1 MAAIELE
8 SVTDRVGDTVAVSN
22 LDLAVRSGEV
32 SGFPRPDGTG
42 KTMAIDLLLDV
53 SRSTEWG
60 VTVLGL
66 DVGTESVAV
75 RDREGSIDADD
86 AEVDDEADDPAT
98 RPPERARDAV
108 PDRRPARDRCLIAFE
123 RTDL

>member
-32 SGFPRPDGTG
+32 SGFPRRDGTG

-60 VTVLGL
+60 VTVPGL

-75 RDREGSIDADD
+75 RDREGSIDALDRNAGD
-86 AEVDDEADDPAT
+86 YSRGTT
-98 RPPERARDAV
+98 RLLGLPSALVMPFRIVVPPGTGV
-108 PDRRPARDRCLIAFE
+108 
-123 RTDL
+123 